1 MTSDARLDGILA
13 PATAPG
19 PAHRAVLRLSGPR
32 LLAQA
37 ATFLPADLPRPQGQ
51 REVLQGEWQAFPGV
65 SLPVTLLCFPGPHSA
80 TGEDVLE
87 LHLVSSAP
95 ALRALEEH
103 LLEQGLRYAEPG
115 EFTRRAFLNQRLDLT
130 QAEAVLD
137 LVHAHGA
144 GEARQA
150 ASRLQGGLRDSLA
163 ETREALM
170 ASLVELEAGL
180 DFEEG
185 DSQDLE
191 PGEIAQHLERAEE
204 ALREGLQAQG
214 QHQLRARPAWEILL
228 LGPANA
234 GKTSLFQTLTGEGA
248 LVSSE
253 AGTTRDRRDAPWHGL
268 ASVQNHADD
277 LPWMLWD
284 LPGLGGEA
292 ADARDLAARQQTE
305 HDLAS
310 GIHADLLLLVL
321 APETQ
326 VEELPQ
332 LLPAIPTLLV
342 WSQSDRQTL
351 PSAALRSALARQL
364 PADTVELRIGDQ
376 GRQGRQELEQAV
388 AQELSRLAGQREA
401 RTQHSERHQAALQ
414 EALVAVGRAQ
424 EWVAASGP
432 QDLVA
437 EELRVALLALAA
449 LMGETTPEDLLDR
462 LFSSFCIGK

>member
-1 MTSDARLDGILA
+1 M
-13 PATAPG
+13 
-19 PAHRAVLRLSGPR
+19 
-32 LLAQA
+32 
-37 ATFLPADLPRPQGQ
+37 
-51 REVLQGEWQAFPGV
+51 
-65 SLPVTLLCFPGPHSA
+65 LCFPGPHSA

-87 LHLVSSAP
+87 LHLLSSAP

-103 LLEQGLRYAEPG
+103 LLAQGLRYAEPG

-150 ASRLQGGLRDSLA
+150 ASRLQGGLRESLA
-163 ETREALM
+163 ETRDALM

-191 PGEIAQHLERAEE
+191 PGEITKHLERAEQ

-214 QHQLRARPAWEILL
+214 QHQLRERPAWEILL

-234 GKTSLFQTLTGEGA
+234 GKTSLFQTLTGQGS
-248 LVSSE
+248 LVSAE
-253 AGTTRDRRDAPWHGL
+253 AGTTRDRRDGL
-268 ASVQNHADD
+268 WQRVTESPSLAGD

-292 ADARDLAARQQTE
+292 ADARDLAARQLTE
-305 HDLAS
+305 QNLADS
-310 GIHADLLLLVL
+310 IQADVLLLVL
-321 APETQ
+321 APETK
-326 VEELPQ
+326 VEDLPPF
-332 LLPAIPTLLV
+332 LPPLPTLLL
-342 WSQSDRQTL
+342 WSQSDRQAL
-351 PSAALRSALARQL
+351 PSSKLRSALALQL
-364 PADTVELRIGDQ
+364 PANTVELRIGDY
-376 GRQGRQELEQAV
+376 GRQGREGLELAV
-388 AQELSRLAGQREA
+388 AHQLSRLASQREA
-401 RTQHSERHQAALQ
+401 RNQHSERHQAALH
-414 EALVAVGRAQ
+414 EALLAVSCAQ

>member
-19 PAHRAVLRLSGPR
+19 PAPRAVLRLSGPN
-32 LLAQA
+32 LLEQA
-37 ATFLPADLPRPQGQ
+37 ARFLPADLPPPQGQ
-51 REVLQGEWQAFPGV
+51 REVLHGDWRAFPGV
-65 SLPVTLLCFPGPHSA
+65 TLPVSLLCFPGPHSA

-87 LHLVSSAP
+87 LHFVSSAP

-103 LLEQGLRYAEPG
+103 LLARGLRYAEPG

-150 ASRLQGGLRDSLA
+150 ASRLQGGLRVCLA

-191 PGEIAQHLERAEE
+191 PGEITKHLERAEK

-214 QHQLRARPAWEILL
+214 QHQLRSRPAWEILL

-234 GKTSLFQTLTGEGA
+234 GKTSLFQTLTGQGA
-248 LVSSE
+248 LISSE
-253 AGTTRDRRDAPWHGL
+253 AGTTRDRRDAPWQGI
-268 ASVQNHADD
+268 ASAQADAGD

-292 ADARDLAARQQTE
+292 ADSRDLAARQQTE
-305 HDLAS
+305 QDLAS
-310 GIHADLLLLVL
+310 GIPADLLLLVL

-326 VEELPQ
+326 VEELPRR
-332 LLPAIPTLLV
+332 LPAIPTLVL
-342 WSQSDRQTL
+342 WSQSERQTL
-351 PSAALRSALARQL
+351 PSAALRAALAQKL
-364 PADTVELRIGDQ
+364 PADRVELRIGDC
-376 GRQGRQELEQAV
+376 GRQGREELEQAV
-388 AQELSRLAGQREA
+388 AHELSRLGGQREA
-401 RTQHSERHQAALQ
+401 RMQHSERHQAALQ
-414 EALVAVGRAQ
+414 EALIAVGRAQ
-424 EWVAASGP
+424 EWVTVSGP

-437 EELRVALLALAA
+437 EELRQALLALAA